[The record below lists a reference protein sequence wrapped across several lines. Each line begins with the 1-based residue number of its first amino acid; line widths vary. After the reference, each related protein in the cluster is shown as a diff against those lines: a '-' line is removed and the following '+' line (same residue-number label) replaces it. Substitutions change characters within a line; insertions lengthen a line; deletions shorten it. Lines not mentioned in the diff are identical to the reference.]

1 MLTPVILSGGAGTRL
16 WPLSR
21 ELYPKQLLALTG
33 ERTMLQQTALRLS
46 GLGATAAVVVCN
58 EAHRFLV
65 AEQLRQ
71 LRMEPRATIL
81 EPIGRNTAPAI
92 ALAALAALRQPS
104 TAPAASGATGSAA
117 GARTADSAE
126 DPSLLVLPA
135 DHVIRDVPAFQKAV
149 RVALPAV
156 ERGKLVTFGIV
167 PDAPETGYGYIQKG
181 AADADCADV
190 HRIERFV
197 EKPSLERAREFL
209 GSGQY
214 LWNSG
219 MFMFKAS
226 RYLQE
231 LERFA
236 PEIARVCRAAFSG
249 AQSDLDFTRIDPKI
263 FEQCPSDSIDYAVME
278 KTSDAVV
285 VPLDAGWS
293 DVGSWSAL
301 HEASEADSR
310 GNVSHGDVICEDT
323 TGCYL
328 YSESRLVA
336 AVGLT
341 DHVVVETKDAVLVAP
356 RNRVQDV
363 KKLVARLKESGRYE
377 HSLHREVFRPWGS
390 YDSIENG
397 ERFQVKRLKVKP
409 GATLSLQM
417 HHHRA
422 EHWIVVSGTA
432 RITRGDEVFLL
443 EENQSTY
450 IPIGVRHRIENPGM
464 IPLHIIE
471 VQSGSYLGE
480 DDIVRFDDRYGRKG
494 TNT

>member
-46 GLGATAAVVVCN
+46 GLAAASPVVVCN

-71 LRMEPRATIL
+71 LKMDTRAVVL
-81 EPIGRNTAPAI
+81 EPFGRNTAPAI
-92 ALAALAALRQPS
+92 ALAALAALAISR
-104 TAPAASGATGSAA
+104 SGAA
-117 GARTADSAE
+117 GE
-126 DPSLLVLPA
+126 DPELLVLPA

-149 RVALPAV
+149 RTALPAV
-156 ERGKLVTFGIV
+156 QQGKLVTFGIV
-167 PDAPETGYGYIQKG
+167 PSAPETGYGYIQRG
-181 AADADCADV
+181 AETAAGAGLFQ
-190 HRIERFV
+190 IARFV
-197 EKPSLERAREFL
+197 EKPNLERAQQFL
-209 GSGQY
+209 KSGDY

-219 MFMFKAS
+219 MFMFRAS

-231 LERFA
+231 LEKFA
-236 PEIARVCRAAFSG
+236 PQIARVCRAAFEN
-249 AQSDLDFTRIDPKI
+249 AKSDLDFMRVDPQT
-263 FEQCPSDSIDYAVME
+263 FDTSPSDSIDYAVME

-285 VPLDAGWS
+285 VPLAAGWS

-301 HEASEADSR
+301 HEACEPDGH
-310 GNVSHGDVICEDT
+310 GNVSRGDVISEDSN
-323 TGCYL
+323 GNYL
-328 YSESRLVA
+328 YAESRLVA
-336 AVGLT
+336 TVGLR

-356 RNRVQDV
+356 KDRVQDV
-363 KKLVARLKESGRYE
+363 KKLVTRLKEAGRYE

-432 RITRGDEVFLL
+432 RITRGEEVFLL
-443 EENQSTY
+443 EENQSTF
-450 IPIGVRHRIENPGM
+450 IPIGVKHRIENPGM

-494 TNT
+494 TTN

>member
-46 GLGATAAVVVCN
+46 GLAAAAPVVVCN

-71 LRMEPRATIL
+71 LRIEPRAMVL
-81 EPIGRNTAPAI
+81 EPFGRNTAPAI
-92 ALAALAALRQPS
+92 ALAALAALKI
-104 TAPAASGATGSAA
+104 SAGEA
-117 GARTADSAE
+117 GTAD
-126 DPSLLVLPA
+126 PVLLVLPA
-135 DHVIRDVPAFQKAV
+135 DHIIRDVSAFQQAV
-149 RVALPAV
+149 RIAVAAV
-156 ERGKLVTFGIV
+156 EHGQLVTFGIV
-167 PDAPETGYGYIQKG
+167 PSAPETGYGYIQRG
-181 AADADCADV
+181 PAGGTAGV
-190 HRIERFV
+190 HRIARFV
-197 EKPSLERAREFL
+197 EKPSLERAQEFL
-209 GSGQY
+209 ASGEY
-214 LWNSG
+214 FWNSG

-236 PEIARVCRAAFSG
+236 PQIAEVCRSAFES
-249 AQSDLDFTRIDPKI
+249 ARSDLDFMRIDAKI
-263 FEQCPSDSIDYAVME
+263 FAQCPSDSIDYAVME

-301 HEASEADSR
+301 HAASDADSHGTVAR
-310 GNVSHGDVICEDT
+310 GDVIFEDT
-323 TGCYL
+323 EGCYL

-336 AVGLT
+336 AVGLH

-356 RNRVQDV
+356 KSRVQDV
-363 KKLVARLKESGRYE
+363 KKLVSRLKEAGRYE

-397 ERFQVKRLKVKP
+397 DRFQVKRLKVKP

-432 RITRGDEVFLL
+432 RITRGEEVFLL

-450 IPIGVRHRIENPGM
+450 IPIGVKHRIENPGM

-480 DDIVRFDDRYGRKG
+480 DDIVRFDDRYGR
-494 TNT
+494 TTT